1 MLLHI
6 KPPILG
12 GSIGGFVWSA
22 LTPALVDG
30 SGGGLVNNHG
40 GEHDPVRAAAKHD
53 RGRLLGVIHDLLV
66 VFTSA
71 REEAL
76 QESCNKA
83 IYCYQIGLQV
93 RYLVLIPYQ

>member
-1 MLLHI
+1 
-6 KPPILG
+6 
-12 GSIGGFVWSA
+12 
-22 LTPALVDG
+22 
-30 SGGGLVNNHG
+30 
-40 GEHDPVRAAAKHD
+40 
-53 RGRLLGVIHDLLV
+53 VIHDLLI

-93 RYLVLIPYQ
+93 RYLVLILYQ